1 MDSLNYN
8 DTDNSSR
15 FYEQEEPKMAMKE
28 VPISSTNDLQAKP
41 VRNATFSMCEALA
54 IICVVLSHSGGPS
67 WLLNIVFQFHV
78 PVFLI
83 CAGYFFNT
91 KYLNDEKTYIAN
103 RIKGLYFP
111 FVRWSIFFLVFHNLW
126 FYLGILNEQY
136 GNAGGGVTHPYNFSQ
151 FSQRLWSIV
160 FNMSGYDEFL
170 AGAFWFF
177 RALFIGSIA
186 FLLLYKI
193 CVWLLIKNGKEPSKL
208 FIGGIIFVI
217 SLLMSTWLILANLK
231 ITGISQGGYREIM
244 VVCFMAIG
252 YIFRQIIDNK
262 LFNKIQK
269 ERFGTILKICLPSF
283 LLLIFGSIFFPS
295 SMTYRPDFWGSISLP
310 FTGFAGF
317 LLLYFFSIW
326 LQKQENILKQLLI
339 YIGDNTL
346 YIFAFHLLAFKL
358 VSIFKVVILNL
369 PWKMVGGHPIVIEGS
384 GHDFFWLI
392 YLLVGI
398 CAPLVWIWVYRKL
411 EYKLG
416 FTLAYDNLLNQ
427 KVINLVFSNAFN
439 GLYFITFKSLHLLR
453 ALCMSVWHFF
463 SNLVQGI
470 KDIIKASSPEDE

>member
-1 MDSLNYN
+1 MDSFDYN
-8 DTDNSSR
+8 DGYNR
-15 FYEQEEPKMAMKE
+15 NLFYKQNGPKEEKIE
-28 VPISSTNDLQAKP
+28 ETNPSIGDSYATP
-41 VRNATFSMCEALA
+41 ARDTTFSICKALA
-54 IICVVLSHSGGPS
+54 IICVVLSHAGSPS

-111 FVRWSIFFLVFHNLW
+111 FVRWSIFFLVFHNFL

-136 GNAGGGVTHPYNFSQ
+136 GNASGGVTHPYNFTQ

-177 RALFIGSIA
+177 RTLFIGSIA

-193 CVWLLIKNGKEPSKL
+193 CVWFFVKNGKEASKF
-208 FIGGIIFVI
+208 FIGGIILGI
-217 SLLMSTWLILANLK
+217 SLLMATWLILGNLK
-231 ITGISQGGYREIM
+231 ITGISQGGYREVM

-252 YIFRQIIDNK
+252 YIFRQAIDK
-262 LFNKIQK
+262 AWLDKIQK
-269 ERFGTILKICLPSF
+269 ERFGIILKICLPAF
-283 LLLIFGSIFFPS
+283 LLLILGSIFFPS
-295 SMTYRPDFWGSISLP
+295 SMTYRPDFLGFLSLP
-310 FTGFAGF
+310 FTGLAGF
-317 LLLYFFSIW
+317 LLLYYFSIW
-326 LQKQENILKQLLI
+326 LRKKEHILKRILI
-339 YIGDNTL
+339 YLGENTL
-346 YIFAFHLLAFKL
+346 YVFAFHLLAFKL
-358 VSIFKVVILNL
+358 VGILKVISLNL
-369 PWKMVGGHPIVIEGS
+369 PWEMIGGHPVVIEGA

-398 CAPLVWIWVYRKL
+398 FGPLVWIWTYRKL
-411 EYKLG
+411 ESYFG
-416 FTLAYDNLLNQ
+416 FTLSYSNLLNQ
-427 KVINLVFSNAFN
+427 KIINVVFSTTFKV
-439 GLYFITFKSLHLLR
+439 LYFITLR
-453 ALCMSVWHFF
+453 SWRFLCTLYMGVWLFF
-463 SNLVQGI
+463 SNLVQGV

>member
-1 MDSLNYN
+1 
-8 DTDNSSR
+8 
-15 FYEQEEPKMAMKE
+15 
-28 VPISSTNDLQAKP
+28 
-41 VRNATFSMCEALA
+41 
-54 IICVVLSHSGGPS
+54 
-67 WLLNIVFQFHV
+67 
-78 PVFLI
+78 
-83 CAGYFFNT
+83 
-91 KYLNDEKTYIAN
+91 
-103 RIKGLYFP
+103 
-111 FVRWSIFFLVFHNLW
+111 
-126 FYLGILNEQY
+126 
-136 GNAGGGVTHPYNFSQ
+136 
-151 FSQRLWSIV
+151 
-160 FNMSGYDEFL
+160 
-170 AGAFWFF
+170 
-177 RALFIGSIA
+177 
-186 FLLLYKI
+186 
-193 CVWLLIKNGKEPSKL
+193 
-208 FIGGIIFVI
+208 
-217 SLLMSTWLILANLK
+217 MSTWLILADLK

-252 YIFRQIIDNK
+252 YIFRQVIDNK
-262 LFNKIQK
+262 LFNEIQK

-283 LLLIFGSIFFPS
+283 LLLILGSIFFPS
-295 SMTYRPDFWGSISLP
+295 SMTYRPDLWGNISLP

-369 PWKMVGGHPIVIEGS
+369 PWKMIGGHPIVIEGS

-398 CAPLVWIWVYRKL
+398 CAPLVWIWVYRKF
-411 EYKLG
+411 EHKLG

-427 KVINLVFSNAFN
+427 KIIDLVFSNAFN
-439 GLYFITFKSLHLLR
+439 GLYFITLKSLHLLR